1 MSEMIATA
9 NATRACAKDPP
20 DTGYPVS
27 GGSVILRLYG
37 GSAQRLLF
45 GERLVPDL
53 NGLELGHPAVR
64 FKLAFPCIQQ
74 TLLHA
79 PLSGLGL
86 LGIGDVC
93 KGGLCGG
100 FGLALLSPAEQC
112 QLAAVCGD
120 GCALG
125 QEVVQ
130 DHAGGDLVAAQ
141 MAAPP
146 TATAAMVP
154 PVVSMGAG
162 STPKSSSIGSSGSAT
177 ALADQWAI
185 SLTG

>member
-1 MSEMIATA
+1 MSEVIATA
-9 NATRACAKDPP
+9 NATRACAKNPP

-100 FGLALLSPAEQC
+100 FGLALLSPDEQC

-120 GCALG
+120 GRALG
-125 QEVVQ
+125 QEAVQ
-130 DHAGGDLVAAQ
+130 DHAGGDLVA
-141 MAAPP
+141 PP
-146 TATAAMVP
+146 RWLHRP
-154 PVVSMGAG
+154 RPRR
-162 STPKSSSIGSSGSAT
+162 
-177 ALADQWAI
+177 QWCRLWYPWVQVLRR
-185 SLTG
+185 SLHQ

>member
-9 NATRACAKDPP
+9 NATRACAKNPP

-100 FGLALLSPAEQC
+100 FGLALLSPDEQC
-112 QLAAVCGD
+112 QLAAVCRD
-120 GCALG
+120 GRALRA
-125 QEVVQ
+125 
-130 DHAGGDLVAAQ
+130 AGR
-141 MAAPP
+141 
-146 TATAAMVP
+146 
-154 PVVSMGAG
+154 AG
-162 STPKSSSIGSSGSAT
+162 SRGWRSRSRPRW
-177 ALADQWAI
+177 LHRPRPRRQWCHLWYPWVQVLRR
-185 SLTG
+185 SLHQ

>member
-9 NATRACAKDPP
+9 NATRACAKNPP

-53 NGLELGHPAVR
+53 NGLELWHPAVR

-100 FGLALLSPAEQC
+100 FGLALLSPDEQC

-120 GCALG
+120 GRACR
-125 QEVVQ
+125 QQVVQ
-130 DHAGGDLVAAQ
+130 DDAGGDLVAAPDCC
-141 MAAPP
+141 AANNNSCNC
-146 TATAAMVP
+146 AANALR
-154 PVVSMGAG
+154 GLAAC
-162 STPKSSSIGSSGSAT
+162 SSRPRLSSPARNLRVRSFM
-177 ALADQWAI
+177 
-185 SLTG
+185 